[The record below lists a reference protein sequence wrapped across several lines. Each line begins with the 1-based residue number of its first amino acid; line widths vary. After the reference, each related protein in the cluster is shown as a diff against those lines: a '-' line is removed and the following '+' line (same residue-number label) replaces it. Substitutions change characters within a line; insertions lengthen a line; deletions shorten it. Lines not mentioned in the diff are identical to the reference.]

1 MADFDN
7 TNRGTLFEN
16 DKAGNPNRPDYTG
29 KININGT
36 EYRLSAWWRD
46 GKTGK
51 FLSLSVSES
60 KPKADPEPAQEI
72 PQVAD
77 EIPFN

>member
-1 MADFDN
+1 MEKYN
-7 TNRGTLFEN
+7 VENRGTLFEN

-36 EYRLSAWWRD
+36 EYRLSAWWKD

-60 KPKADPEPAQEI
+60 KPKAEPVQEV
-72 PQVAD
+72 PQVED
-77 EIPFN
+77 SIPF